1 MSAEVN
7 RLLRIALAA
16 VAAVLAVAAC
26 SSDDGSATASG
37 SSSAP
42 PAATS
47 SAPAATT
54 SAAAGGEGS
63 SSSAEAGED
72 RGTITIKNFKF
83 GAPLTVK
90 PGATIEVVNEDTA
103 GHDVVSDD
111 AGEFKTP
118 TLGQGEKGSFKAP
131 MQPGTYKFSCSLHP
145 RSMSGIGTL
154 VVEG

>member
-1 MSAEVN
+1 VSAEVN

-26 SSDDGSATASG
+26 SSDDGSATAAG

-54 SAAAGGEGS
+54 SAAAGGEG